1 VRNVEQTQG
10 NAQLLGTGGGSMRP
24 PEVISGRNV
33 AEIMYSEQIVPKR
46 DLLTVPPDCNL
57 VAEELLLG
65 S

>member
-1 VRNVEQTQG
+1 
-10 NAQLLGTGGGSMRP
+10 MRP

-46 DLLTVPPDCNL
+46 DLLTVPPDRNL

-65 S
+65 SSARVDNSSKMAGKT